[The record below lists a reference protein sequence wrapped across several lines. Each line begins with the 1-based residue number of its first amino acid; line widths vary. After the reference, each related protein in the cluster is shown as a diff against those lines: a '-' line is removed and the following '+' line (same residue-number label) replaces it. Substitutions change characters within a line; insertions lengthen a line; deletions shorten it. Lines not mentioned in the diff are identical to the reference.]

1 MGEVPRQSQAGVED
15 SMKILIMGLPGSGK
29 TTLAQMMAPRLNAVW
44 LNADEVRKE
53 ANDWDFSEDGR
64 RRQSLRMRSLAEG
77 AVGNNRTVVADFVC
91 PTKKTREHFGADYVI
106 WMDTIKEGR
115 FDDTN
120 KMFEEPTEYNTRV
133 TSKDA
138 EMWAF
143 LVVQEIRDII
153 WLEQNRK
160 A

>member
-1 MGEVPRQSQAGVED
+1 
-15 SMKILIMGLPGSGK
+15 MKILIMGLPGSGK
-29 TTLAQMMAPRLNAVW
+29 TTLAQMMVPRLNAVW

-64 RRQSLRMRSLAEG
+64 RRQSLRMRSLAETSIG
-77 AVGNNRTVVADFVC
+77 ANRTVVADFVC

-115 FDDTN
+115 FEDTN
-120 KMFEEPTEYNTRV
+120 KMFEKPTEYNTRV

-143 LVVQEIRDII
+143 LVVQEIRDLI
-153 WLEQNRK
+153 WLEQKGK